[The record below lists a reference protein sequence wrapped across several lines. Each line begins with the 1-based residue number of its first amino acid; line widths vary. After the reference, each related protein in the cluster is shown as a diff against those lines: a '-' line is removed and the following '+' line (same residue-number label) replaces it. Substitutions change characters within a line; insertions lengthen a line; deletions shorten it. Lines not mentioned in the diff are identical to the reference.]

1 MGRQPRRRINSHPN
15 YKRGA
20 RLRADEVRQARQQQ
34 GNVGASAPSLSS
46 PREPRPVARQ
56 PVPKTRRWLPRN
68 RYVLFG
74 VPAAVLVIALIVLA
88 PFMLQ
93 TWKAYGK
100 IFVGRDSQPRVI
112 VNDQGTPVLDLNG
125 SAPLPD
131 WGKKERVN
139 IALLGSD
146 TSPDRREEGEIPLSD
161 TIIIVSIDPASK
173 QVGLLSIPRD
183 LLVTI
188 PGIGEE
194 KINAAYSSGE
204 LSNLTGPGLVK
215 ATLEHNFD
223 VPIHYFAEVD
233 FEGFKKI
240 IDTVGGV
247 TLDVPAPI
255 KDDQYPGEK
264 FNYTRV
270 YFHTGLQHVNG
281 QTALRYVRTRH
292 DDNDFAR
299 GERQQQLLRA
309 LREQAVDLN
318 LISKA
323 PELMAALGDTVRTD
337 LQPLDMLKLAKL
349 GAEIKPGSIHSYSIQ
364 SALTEQWSPGQPY
377 YLIPDWTEVRAILK
391 EMMPGADG
399 SAQSSRQVTDLE
411 KPNLKATVLIENA
424 TLVDRLA
431 ARAAGKL
438 KEQGFTTVTVAQAP
452 DAGQHGNSQV
462 ITSDDNLATA
472 RLIAKVLGLPPE
484 SVIQGDASQTS
495 DNDIVVIL
503 GDDAPEGASD
513 VQEPSENDLP

>member
-1 MGRQPRRRINSHPN
+1 MGRQPRRRINAHPN

-20 RLRADEVRQARQQQ
+20 RLRADEIRQARRQRQETTDSP
-34 GNVGASAPSLSS
+34 ASS
-46 PREPRPVARQ
+46 PSSLREPRPVARQ
-56 PVPKTRRWLPRN
+56 PASKARRRLPHN

-74 VPAAVLVIALIVLA
+74 VPAAVLAIAAIFLVPLM
-88 PFMLQ
+88 FQ

-100 IFVGRDSQPRVI
+100 IFVNSSSRGKV
-112 VNDQGTPVLDLNG
+112 VLNEQGTPVLDTSNPA
-125 SAPLPD
+125 SLPD
-131 WGKKERVN
+131 WDKKERVN

-188 PGIGEE
+188 PGVGKD

-204 LSNLTGPGLVK
+204 LSKVTGPGLVE
-215 ATLEHNFD
+215 ATLEYNFGI
-223 VPIHYFAEVD
+223 PIHYFAEVD

-240 IDTVGGV
+240 IDTVGGI

-255 KDDQYPGEK
+255 KDDLYPGEK

-281 QTALRYVRTRH
+281 QMALRYVRTRH

-349 GAEIKPGSIHSYSIQ
+349 GTEIKPGSIHSYSIQ
-364 SALTEQWSPGQPY
+364 SALTEEWSPGQPY

-391 EMMPGADG
+391 EMMPGADD
-399 SAQSSRQVTDLE
+399 SAQLSRQVPSLE
-411 KPNLKATVLIENA
+411 KPNLKARVLVENA
-424 TLVDRLA
+424 TLVDKLA
-431 ARAAGKL
+431 AGAAGKL

-452 DAGQHGNSQV
+452 DAGQHGSSQV
-462 ITSDDNLATA
+462 ITSGSDLATA
-472 RLIAKVLGLPPE
+472 RLIAKVLGLPPAAVTE
-484 SVIQGDASQTS
+484 GDTS
-495 DNDIVVIL
+495 
-503 GDDAPEGASD
+503 
-513 VQEPSENDLP
+513 

>member
-20 RLRADEVRQARQQQ
+20 RLRADEVRQARRQRQEAT
-34 GNVGASAPSLSS
+34 GTPASS
-46 PREPRPVARQ
+46 PSPPPEPRPVARQ
-56 PVPKTRRWLPRN
+56 PVSETRRWLPRN
-68 RYVLFG
+68 RLVLFG
-74 VPAAVLVIALIVLA
+74 VPAAVLAIAAVFLVPLV
-88 PFMLQ
+88 FQ

-100 IFVGRDSQPRVI
+100 IFVNQSPRGKV
-112 VNDQGTPVLDLNG
+112 VLNEQGTPVLDTSNPA
-125 SAPLPD
+125 SLPD
-131 WGKKERVN
+131 WDKKERVN

-183 LLVTI
+183 TLVTI
-188 PGIGEE
+188 PGVGTE

-204 LSNLTGPGLVK
+204 LSKVTGPGLVE
-215 ATLEHNFD
+215 ATLEYNFGI
-223 VPIHYFAEVD
+223 PIHYFAEVD

-264 FNYTRV
+264 FNFTRV

-309 LREQAVDLN
+309 LRDQAVDLN

-323 PELMAALGDTVRTD
+323 PGLMAALGDTVRTD
-337 LQPLDMLKLAKL
+337 IPPGDMLKLAKL
-349 GAEIKPGSIHSYSIQ
+349 GTEIKEGNIHSYSIQ
-364 SALTEQWSPGQPY
+364 SALTEQWNPGQPY
-377 YLIPDWTEVRAILK
+377 YLVPDWIKVHTILQ
-391 EMMPGADG
+391 EMMPGTSSSPQ
-399 SAQSSRQVTDLE
+399 SAQPAPSLE
-411 KPNLKATVLIENA
+411 KPNLKARVLIENA
-424 TLVDRLA
+424 TLVDKLA
-431 ARAAGKL
+431 AGAAGKL
-438 KEQGFTTVTVAQAP
+438 KEQGFTTVTIAQSP
-452 DAGQHGNSQV
+452 DTGQHSSSQV
-462 ITSDDNLATA
+462 ITSSSDLATA
-472 RLIAKVLGLPPE
+472 RLIAKVLGLPPAAVTE
-484 SVIQGDASQTS
+484 GDTNQTK
-495 DNDIVVIL
+495 DNDIVIIL
-503 GDDAPEGASD
+503 GDDAPGASN
-513 VQEPSENDLP
+513 E

>member
-1 MGRQPRRRINSHPN
+1 MGRQPRRRINSHPS

-20 RLRADEVRQARQQQ
+20 RLRADEIRQARQQRQ
-34 GNVGASAPSLSS
+34 GVTDSSTSPSSSA
-46 PREPRPVARQ
+46 RAPRPIARQ
-56 PVPKTRRWLPRN
+56 PSSQARRWLPSN

-74 VPAAVLVIALIVLA
+74 VPAAILAVALIFLM
-88 PFMLQ
+88 PLMLQ

-100 IFVGRDSQPRVI
+100 IFVGQDSHPRVI
-112 VNDQGTPVLDLNG
+112 VNDQGTPVLDLSN
-125 SAPLPD
+125 SASLPD
-131 WGKKERVN
+131 WDKKERVN

-161 TIIIVSIDPASK
+161 TIIIVTIDPASK

-188 PGIGEE
+188 PGVGED
-194 KINAAYSSGE
+194 KINSAYSSGE
-204 LSNLTGPGLVK
+204 LSDVTGPGLVK
-215 ATLEHNFD
+215 ATLEYNFG

-240 IDTVGGV
+240 IDTVGGI

-323 PELMAALGDTVRTD
+323 PDLMAALGDTVRTD
-337 LQPLDMLKLAKL
+337 LQPIDMLKLAKL
-349 GAEIKPGSIHSYSIQ
+349 GTEIKEGNIRSYSIQ
-364 SALTEQWSPGQPY
+364 SALTEQWNPGHPY
-377 YLIPDWTEVRAILK
+377 YLVPDWTEVHSILQ
-391 EMMPGADG
+391 EMMPGANN
-399 SAQSSRQVTDLE
+399 SPQSSQQVQPLE
-411 KPNLKATVLIENA
+411 KPNLKAKVLVENA
-424 TLVDRLA
+424 TLVDKLA
-431 ARAAGKL
+431 AGAAGKI
-438 KEQGFTTVTVAQAP
+438 KEQGFTTVSVAQAP

-462 ITSDDNLATA
+462 ITSSSNLATA
-472 RLIAKVLGLPPE
+472 RLIAKVLGLPPA
-484 SVIQGDASQTS
+484 SVIQGDASQTN
-495 DNDIVVIL
+495 DNDIVIIL
-503 GDDAPEGASD
+503 GDDAPGGS
-513 VQEPSENDLP
+513 SE